1 VRRRR
6 RELEK
11 RLERT
16 SYEGKPG
23 MKDSVMEELAT
34 VRELERTFEHN
45 YEQARRI
52 GREPH
57 ARGPRDGGALMVTEQ
72 VKRMRATLRTCGF
85 TTRDFSVQAER
96 KTEGRRNGQRGYT
109 VFGRAAGI
117 TKNRDAAKRAFDAR
131 FDLRNAGLTV
141 QVYERDGT
149 PSSIACARV

>member
-1 VRRRR
+1 
-6 RELEK
+6 
-11 RLERT
+11 
-16 SYEGKPG
+16 
-23 MKDSVMEELAT
+23 
-34 VRELERTFEHN
+34 
-45 YEQARRI
+45 
-52 GREPH
+52 
-57 ARGPRDGGALMVTEQ
+57 MVTEQ

-96 KTEGRRNGQRGYT
+96 KTEGRRNGQRGHT

-149 PSSIACARV
+149 VSFVSVRDPDHGYKALIVRHAHTEQSYYEEETSDA